1 MTYNSITTMPE
12 VFITVNRG
20 RRKIYN
26 QKTVYLENGTHF
38 EFELFNPTSQ
48 VLSAKIK
55 INGNYISNRGILLNP
70 GVRVFLE
77 RHIDTPEKF
86 LFSTYMVNGNNKAVQ
101 KAIEQNGL
109 IEVEFYPEKVTRP
122 SITWSTTTS
131 NSIPYMD
138 NIYFN
143 SVNGDNI
150 GNISNTTKYCSQDS
164 ASNYLDDQF
173 DLKFLDLDLERSNT
187 LGRKLSKSSLET
199 GRVEKGEQSN
209 QYFTEVHK
217 SFETFYMTKVE
228 YKILPISEKPIQT
241 NELVSYCTS
250 CGKKAKKEHRFCS
263 NCGSKL

>member
-55 INGNYISNRGILLNP
+55 INGNYISNRGMLLNP

-77 RHIDTPEKF
+77 RHIDTSEKF
-86 LFSTYMVNGNNKAVQ
+86 IFSTYMVNGNNKAVQ
-101 KAIEQNGL
+101 KAIEQNGS
-109 IEVEFYPEKVTRP
+109 IEVEFYPEK
-122 SITWSTTTS
+122 ITPQTYTFSTTTS
-131 NSIPYMD
+131 NPYMD
-138 NIYFN
+138 NIYFY
-143 SVNGDNI
+143 SVS
-150 GNISNTTKYCSQDS
+150 GNITNSNYYSQGT
-164 ASNYLDDQF
+164 ASNYLYDQ
-173 DLKFLDLDLERSNT
+173 EEPINT

-209 QYFTEVHK
+209 QHFTEVHK
-217 SFETFYMTKVE
+217 SFETFYTTKVE
-228 YKILPISEKPIQT
+228 YKILPISEKPIQS
-241 NELVSYCTS
+241 NELV
-250 CGKKAKKEHRFCS
+250 RWCS
-263 NCGSKL
+263 NCGSKCKKTWKFCPICSKKI